1 MAIDL
6 STLFGQ
12 QPDYSAFLPDAERK
26 RMQTNANQ
34 AALLNSAIAL
44 LAQSGRTTQPVST
57 QQALAGALSEAQKGY
72 QSSMDRGM
80 QELLTGLK
88 IRESIGGK
96 SPELSK
102 EQQQYAFQRYGKS
115 KFIDLDKTQ
124 QLDVLEFGQT
134 PDINKALEQH
144 IAAQKLK
151 ADTGRSDDGTISFYL
166 EEYLLNLGSNILT
179 NLDENYCKY
188 IVTKFLSKD
197 EFIELERGGK
207 HLDF

>member
-12 QPDYSAFLPDAERK
+12 QPDYSSFLPDAERQ
-26 RMQTNANQ
+26 RMQTNATQ
-34 AALLNSAIAL
+34 AAALNSAIAL
-44 LAQSGRTTQPVST
+44 LAQSGRTTQPIST
-57 QQALAGALSEAQKGY
+57 GQIFGSALGEAQKGY

-102 EQQQYAFQRYGKS
+102 EQQQYAFQRYGKA

-151 ADTGRSDDGTISFYL
+151 SDTGIDLTDTTL
-166 EEYLLNLGSNILT
+166 DNLRRAQRFTQSSSSPTVSNPPV
-179 NLDENYCKY
+179 
-188 IVTKFLSKD
+188 VTPQIRNFKD
-197 EFIELERGGK
+197 K
-207 HLDF
+207 

>member
-12 QPDYSAFLPDAERK
+12 QPDYSSFLPDAERQ
-26 RMQTNANQ
+26 RMQTNATQ
-34 AALLNSAIAL
+34 AAALNSAIAL
-44 LAQSGRTTQPVST
+44 LAQSGRTTQPIST
-57 QQALAGALSEAQKGY
+57 GQIFGSALGEAQKGY

-102 EQQQYAFQRYGKS
+102 EQQQYAFQRYGKA
-115 KFIDLDKTQ
+115 KFIDLNKPQ

-151 ADTGRSDDGTISFYL
+151 ADTGIDLTDTTL
-166 EEYLLNLGSNILT
+166 DNLRRAQRFTQSSPSPTTPNAPVVIPQIR
-179 NLDENYCKY
+179 N
-188 IVTKFLSKD
+188 FKD
-197 EFIELERGGK
+197 K
-207 HLDF
+207 

>member
-12 QPDYSAFLPDAERK
+12 QPDYSSFLPDAERQ
-26 RMQTNANQ
+26 RMQTNATQ
-34 AALLNSAIAL
+34 AAALNSAIAL
-44 LAQSGRTTQPVST
+44 LAQSGRTTQPIST
-57 QQALAGALSEAQKGY
+57 GQIFGSALGEAQKGY
-72 QSSMDRGM
+72 QSSMDRGI

-88 IRESIGGK
+88 IKESMAGK

-102 EQQQYAFQRYGKS
+102 EQQQYAFQKYGKA
-115 KFIDLDKTQ
+115 KFIDLNKPQ

-151 ADTGRSDDGTISFYL
+151 ADTGIDLTDTTL
-166 EEYLLNLGSNILT
+166 DNLRRAQRFTQSSPSPTTPNAPVVIPQIR
-179 NLDENYCKY
+179 N
-188 IVTKFLSKD
+188 FKD
-197 EFIELERGGK
+197 K
-207 HLDF
+207 

>member
-6 STLFGQ
+6 SALFGQ
-12 QPDYSAFLPDAERK
+12 QPDYSSFLPDAERQ
-26 RMQTNANQ
+26 RMQTNATQ
-34 AALLNSAIAL
+34 AAALNSAIAL
-44 LAQSGRTTQPVST
+44 LAQSGRTTQPIST
-57 QQALAGALSEAQKGY
+57 GQIFGSALGEAQKGY

-88 IRESIGGK
+88 IKESIGGK

-102 EQQQYAFQRYGKS
+102 EQQQYAFQRYGKA

-151 ADTGRSDDGTISFYL
+151 SDTGID
-166 EEYLLNLGSNILT
+166 LT
-179 NLDENYCKY
+179 NTTLDNLRRAQRFTQSSSPPTVSNPPV
-188 IVTKFLSKD
+188 VTPQIRNFKD
-197 EFIELERGGK
+197 K
-207 HLDF
+207 

>member
-12 QPDYSAFLPDAERK
+12 QPDYSSFLPDAERQ

-44 LAQSGRTTQPVST
+44 LAQSGKTTQPIST
-57 QQALAGALSEAQKGY
+57 GQIFGSALGEAQKGY

-102 EQQQYAFQRYGKS
+102 EQQQYAFQKYGKA
-115 KFIDLDKTQ
+115 KFIDLNKPQ

-151 ADTGRSDDGTISFYL
+151 ADTGIDLTDTTL
-166 EEYLLNLGSNILT
+166 DNLRRAQRFTQSSPSPTTPNAPVVIPQIR
-179 NLDENYCKY
+179 N
-188 IVTKFLSKD
+188 FKD
-197 EFIELERGGK
+197 K
-207 HLDF
+207 

>member
-12 QPDYSAFLPDAERK
+12 QPDYSSFLPDAERQ

-34 AALLNSAIAL
+34 AAALNSAIAL
-44 LAQSGRTTQPVST
+44 LAQSGRTTQPIST
-57 QQALAGALSEAQKGY
+57 GQIFGSALGEAQKGY

-102 EQQQYAFQRYGKS
+102 EQQQYAFQRYGKA
-115 KFIDLDKTQ
+115 KFIDLNKTQ

-151 ADTGRSDDGTISFYL
+151 SDTGIDLTDTTL
-166 EEYLLNLGSNILT
+166 DNLRRAQRFTQSSSSPTVSNPPV
-179 NLDENYCKY
+179 
-188 IVTKFLSKD
+188 VTPQIRNFKD
-197 EFIELERGGK
+197 K
-207 HLDF
+207 

>member
-6 STLFGQ
+6 SALFGQ
-12 QPDYSAFLPDAERK
+12 QPDYSAFLPDAEKK
-26 RMQTNANQ
+26 RMQSNANQ

-44 LAQSGRTTQPVST
+44 LSASGSQPRPIGT
-57 QQALAGALSEAQKGY
+57 GQALGAALGEGQRGY

-88 IRESIGGK
+88 IRESLAGK

-102 EQQQYAFQRYGKS
+102 EQQQYAYQRYGKA

-144 IAAQKLK
+144 ISALKLLSETGKDLTATTLENLKRAQRF
-151 ADTGRSDDGTISFYL
+151 TQSSPPP
-166 EEYLLNLGSNILT
+166 NVPV
-179 NLDENYCKY
+179 
-188 IVTKFLSKD
+188 VTPQVRNFKD
-197 EFIELERGGK
+197 K
-207 HLDF
+207 

>member
-6 STLFGQ
+6 SALFGQ

-151 ADTGRSDDGTISFYL
+151 ADTGIDLTDKTL
-166 EEYLLNLGSNILT
+166 DNLRRAQRFTQSSSSPTVSNPPV
-179 NLDENYCKY
+179 
-188 IVTKFLSKD
+188 VTPQIRNFKD
-197 EFIELERGGK
+197 K
-207 HLDF
+207 

>member
-6 STLFGQ
+6 SALFGQ
-12 QPDYSAFLPDAERK
+12 QPDYSSFLPDAERQ
-26 RMQTNANQ
+26 RMQSNANQ

-44 LAQSGRTTQPVST
+44 LGASGKTAQPIGTGQI
-57 QQALAGALSEAQKGY
+57 LGGALGEAQKGY
-72 QSSMDRGM
+72 QTSMDRGM

-102 EQQQYAFQRYGKS
+102 EQQQYAFQRYGKA
-115 KFIDLDKTQ
+115 KFIDLDKKQ

-144 IAAQKLK
+144 INAQKLK
-151 ADTGRSDDGTISFYL
+151 SETGID
-166 EEYLLNLGSNILT
+166 LT
-179 NLDENYCKY
+179 NTTLENLKRAQQFTQSSPAPNAPV
-188 IVTKFLSKD
+188 VTPQIRNFKD
-197 EFIELERGGK
+197 K
-207 HLDF
+207 

>member
-6 STLFGQ
+6 SALFGQ
-12 QPDYSAFLPDAERK
+12 QPDYSSFLPDAERQ
-26 RMQTNANQ
+26 RMQTNATQ
-34 AALLNSAIAL
+34 AAALNSAIAL
-44 LAQSGRTTQPVST
+44 LAQSGRTTQPIST
-57 QQALAGALSEAQKGY
+57 GQIFGSALGEAQKGY

-102 EQQQYAFQRYGKS
+102 EQQQYAFQRYGKA
-115 KFIDLDKTQ
+115 KFIDLNKTQ

-151 ADTGRSDDGTISFYL
+151 SDTGIDLTDTTL
-166 EEYLLNLGSNILT
+166 DNLRRAQRFTQSSSSPTVSNPPV
-179 NLDENYCKY
+179 
-188 IVTKFLSKD
+188 VTPQIRNFKD
-197 EFIELERGGK
+197 K
-207 HLDF
+207 

>member
-12 QPDYSAFLPDAERK
+12 QPDYSSFLPDAERQ
-26 RMQTNANQ
+26 RMQTNATQ
-34 AALLNSAIAL
+34 AAALNSAIAL
-44 LAQSGRTTQPVST
+44 LAQSGRTTQPIST
-57 QQALAGALSEAQKGY
+57 GQIFGSALGEAQKGY
-72 QSSMDRGM
+72 QSSMDRGI

-88 IRESIGGK
+88 IKESMAGK

-102 EQQQYAFQRYGKS
+102 EQQQYAFQKYGKA
-115 KFIDLDKTQ
+115 KFIDLNKPQ

-151 ADTGRSDDGTISFYL
+151 ADTGIDLTDTTL
-166 EEYLLNLGSNILT
+166 DNLRRAQRFTQSSSSPTVSNPPV
-179 NLDENYCKY
+179 
-188 IVTKFLSKD
+188 VTPQIRNFKD
-197 EFIELERGGK
+197 K
-207 HLDF
+207 

>member
-12 QPDYSAFLPDAERK
+12 QPDYSAFLPDVERK

-144 IAAQKLK
+144 IAAKRLK
-151 ADTGRSDDGTISFYL
+151 ADTGIDLTDTTL
-166 EEYLLNLGSNILT
+166 ENLKRAQRFTQSSPSPTAPNAPV
-179 NLDENYCKY
+179 
-188 IVTKFLSKD
+188 VTPQIRNFKD
-197 EFIELERGGK
+197 K
-207 HLDF
+207 

>member
-12 QPDYSAFLPDAERK
+12 QPDYSSFLPDAERQ
-26 RMQTNANQ
+26 RMQTNATQ
-34 AALLNSAIAL
+34 AAALNSAIAL
-44 LAQSGRTTQPVST
+44 LAQSGRTTQPIST
-57 QQALAGALSEAQKGY
+57 GQIFGSALGEAQKGY

-102 EQQQYAFQRYGKS
+102 EQQQYAFQKYGKA
-115 KFIDLDKTQ
+115 KFIDLNKPQ

-151 ADTGRSDDGTISFYL
+151 ADTGIDLTDTTL
-166 EEYLLNLGSNILT
+166 DNLRRAQRFTQSSPSPTTPNAPVVIPQIR
-179 NLDENYCKY
+179 N
-188 IVTKFLSKD
+188 FKD
-197 EFIELERGGK
+197 K
-207 HLDF
+207 

>member
-6 STLFGQ
+6 SALFGQ
-12 QPDYSAFLPDAERK
+12 QPDYSAFLPDAEKK
-26 RMQTNANQ
+26 RMQSNANQ

-44 LAQSGRTTQPVST
+44 LSASGSQPRPIGT
-57 QQALAGALSEAQKGY
+57 GQALGAALGEGQRGY

-80 QELLTGLK
+80 QELLTGIK
-88 IRESIGGK
+88 IRESLAGK

-102 EQQQYAFQRYGKS
+102 EQQQYAYQRYGKA

-144 IAAQKLK
+144 INATDLK
-151 ADTGRSDDGTISFYL
+151 AKTGIDLTATTL
-166 EEYLLNLGSNILT
+166 ENLKRAQRFTQSSPAPNVPV
-179 NLDENYCKY
+179 
-188 IVTKFLSKD
+188 VTPQVRNFKD
-197 EFIELERGGK
+197 K
-207 HLDF
+207 

>member
-12 QPDYSAFLPDAERK
+12 QPDYSSFLPDAERQ
-26 RMQTNANQ
+26 RMQTNATQ
-34 AALLNSAIAL
+34 AAALNSAIAL
-44 LAQSGRTTQPVST
+44 LAQSGRTTQPIST
-57 QQALAGALSEAQKGY
+57 GQIFGSALGEAQKGY
-72 QSSMDRGM
+72 QSSMDRGI

-88 IRESIGGK
+88 IKESMAGK

-102 EQQQYAFQRYGKS
+102 EQQQYAFQKYGKA
-115 KFIDLDKTQ
+115 KFIDLNKPQ

-151 ADTGRSDDGTISFYL
+151 ADTGIDLTDTTL
-166 EEYLLNLGSNILT
+166 DNLRRAQRFTQSSSSPTVSNPSV
-179 NLDENYCKY
+179 
-188 IVTKFLSKD
+188 VTPQIRNFKD
-197 EFIELERGGK
+197 K
-207 HLDF
+207 

>member
-1 MAIDL
+1 V
-6 STLFGQ
+6 S
-12 QPDYSAFLPDAERK
+12 YKERCK
-26 RMQTNANQ
+26 
-34 AALLNSAIAL
+34 
-44 LAQSGRTTQPVST
+44 
-57 QQALAGALSEAQKGY
+57 
-72 QSSMDRGM
+72 
-80 QELLTGLK
+80 TGLK

-151 ADTGRSDDGTISFYL
+151 ADTGIDLTSTTL
-166 EEYLLNLGSNILT
+166 ENLKRAQRFTQSSPSPTAPNAPV
-179 NLDENYCKY
+179 
-188 IVTKFLSKD
+188 VTPQIRNFKD
-197 EFIELERGGK
+197 K
-207 HLDF
+207 

>member
-102 EQQQYAFQRYGKS
+102 EQQQYAFQRYGKA
-115 KFIDLDKTQ
+115 KFIDLNKTQ

-151 ADTGRSDDGTISFYL
+151 ADTGIDLTDTTL
-166 EEYLLNLGSNILT
+166 DNLRRAQRFTQSSSSPTVSNPSV
-179 NLDENYCKY
+179 
-188 IVTKFLSKD
+188 VTPQIRNFKD
-197 EFIELERGGK
+197 K
-207 HLDF
+207 

>member
-12 QPDYSAFLPDAERK
+12 QPDYSSFLPDAERQ
-26 RMQTNANQ
+26 RMQTNATQ
-34 AALLNSAIAL
+34 AAALNSAIAL
-44 LAQSGRTTQPVST
+44 LAQSGRTTQPIST
-57 QQALAGALSEAQKGY
+57 GQIFGSALGEAQKGY

-102 EQQQYAFQRYGKS
+102 EQQQYAFQRYGKA
-115 KFIDLDKTQ
+115 KFIDLNKTQ

-151 ADTGRSDDGTISFYL
+151 ADTGIDLTDTTL
-166 EEYLLNLGSNILT
+166 DNLRRAQRFTQSSSPPTVSNPPV
-179 NLDENYCKY
+179 
-188 IVTKFLSKD
+188 VTPQIRNFKD
-197 EFIELERGGK
+197 K
-207 HLDF
+207 

>member
-12 QPDYSAFLPDAERK
+12 QPDYSSFLPDAERQ
-26 RMQTNANQ
+26 RMQTNATQ
-34 AALLNSAIAL
+34 AAALNSAIAL
-44 LAQSGRTTQPVST
+44 LAQSGRTTQPIST
-57 QQALAGALSEAQKGY
+57 GQIFGSALGEAQKGY

-102 EQQQYAFQRYGKS
+102 EQQQYAFQKYGKA
-115 KFIDLDKTQ
+115 KFIDLNKPQ

-151 ADTGRSDDGTISFYL
+151 ADTGIDLTDTTL
-166 EEYLLNLGSNILT
+166 DNLRRAQRFTQSSPSPTTSNAPVVIPQIR
-179 NLDENYCKY
+179 N
-188 IVTKFLSKD
+188 FKD
-197 EFIELERGGK
+197 K
-207 HLDF
+207 